1 MRKMFF
7 RPSVSPAFPM
17 SDKFNFFQ
25 NECFTFGLGIGCNQ
39 IIRRLLIAEGLRY
52 CATCLLTEQLGQLSA
67 MLPHEFGT
75 KHIHPVANLL
85 GTLMQSSNTV
95 LQFTL
100 PSVFAEIVNLGAVTL
115 EAVVCGAVLSCI
127 WL

>member
-52 CATCLLTEQLGQLSA
+52 WATCLLTEQLGELSA
-67 MLPHEFGT
+67 MLPHEFDNWNQAYT
-75 KHIHPVANLL
+75 P
-85 GTLMQSSNTV
+85 SC
-95 LQFTL
+95 QFIRYT
-100 PSVFAEIVNLGAVTL
+100 NAV
-115 EAVVCGAVLSCI
+115 
-127 WL
+127 